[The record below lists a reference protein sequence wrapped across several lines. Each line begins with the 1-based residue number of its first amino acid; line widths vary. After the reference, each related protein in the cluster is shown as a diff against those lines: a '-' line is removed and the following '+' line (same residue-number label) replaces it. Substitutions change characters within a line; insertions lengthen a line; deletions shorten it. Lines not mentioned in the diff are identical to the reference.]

1 MSGPIDINGD
11 RRGVLEFH
19 DSGFRSDSVL
29 PAAGSASEHGLRRFS
44 NAVYSSLGAA
54 GLVQSTDAPHQV
66 QFVRSPTCC
75 TSSAF
80 GLFLLLH
87 FRWVFVCFCRC
98 VCVCVNRRIGF
109 NRLLCVM

>member
-66 QFVRSPTCC
+66 QFVRSPTHPHLDCSCC
-75 TSSAF
+75 FTSV
-80 GLFLLLH
+80 GCLF
-87 FRWVFVCFCRC
+87 VFVG
-98 VCVCVNRRIGF
+98 VCVCVSIDELVLK
-109 NRLLCVM
+109 RLLCVM